1 MMQHEPQSQDSPAQ
15 NQPGQIPLGQDPP
28 AQDPSVQDSSVP
40 ESSASGS
47 PIALATQPAP
57 AATHVAG
64 TPGPGAPFT
73 GLEAVGLSRS
83 FGDIH
88 AVVNMDLRAPA
99 GQVTALIGPNGA
111 GKTTLLLMLA
121 SLLAPDTGT
130 ISIMGIN
137 PVKDP
142 VAARAKIGWMPDTLG
157 VWESL
162 TAREILTS
170 MGKFYRLP
178 KDRIP
183 GRVQELLALVNLLP
197 LAEQKARVLSRGQQQ
212 RLSLARA
219 LIHDPQVLLLDEP
232 ASGLDPGSRV
242 ALRTLLRALAAEGKA
257 IVVSSHVLAELD
269 EIADGAVFVNQGRT
283 VLAQTVAEADGQGR
297 KYAIAALDP
306 VALNG
311 ALVALGVDFETGG
324 GRRDSVTLTVGTQQ
338 HAAQLLRDLVDAGV
352 EVCAFAPASGALEE
366 TYMNMKVEQP

>member
-1 MMQHEPQSQDSPAQ
+1 MQHKPPS
-15 NQPGQIPLGQDPP
+15 QDPP
-28 AQDPSVQDSSVP
+28 EQEPPELDVP
-40 ESSASGS
+40 EAVASEPDAVAAAQPTTQQVPAPTPEAGASG
-47 PIALATQPAP
+47 
-57 AATHVAG
+57 V
-64 TPGPGAPFT
+64 GAPFT

-83 FGDIH
+83 FGDVH
-88 AVVNMDLRAPA
+88 AVVKMDLLAPA

-121 SLLAPDTGT
+121 SLLAPDAGT
-130 ISIMGIN
+130 IGIMGID

-142 VAARAKIGWMPDTLG
+142 AAARAKIGWMPDTLG

-170 MGKFYRLP
+170 MGRFYRLP
-178 KDRIP
+178 KAQIP

-242 ALRTLLRALAAEGKA
+242 ALRRILRSLAAEGKA

-283 VLAQTVAEADGQGR
+283 VLAQSVAEAAGQGR
-297 KYAIAALDP
+297 KYAVAALDP
-306 VALNG
+306 VVLHT
-311 ALVALGVDFETGG
+311 ALVGLGIEFEAGG
-324 GRRDSVTLTVGTQQ
+324 GRRESVTITLGTEQD
-338 HAAQLLRDLVDAGV
+338 AAQLLRDLVVAGA
-352 EVCAFAPASGALEE
+352 EVCAFGPASGALEE

>member
-1 MMQHEPQSQDSPAQ
+1 MQHKEPSQGPPEPEPSGPEH
-15 NQPGQIPLGQDPP
+15 PGVELPT
-28 AQDPSVQDSSVP
+28 P
-40 ESSASGS
+40 EQ
-47 PIALATQPAP
+47 TT
-57 AATHVAG
+57 AAV
-64 TPGPGAPFT
+64 PFT
-73 GLEAVGLSRS
+73 GLEAAGLSRS
-83 FGDIH
+83 FGEVH
-88 AVVNMDLRAPA
+88 AIVDMDLRAPA

-130 ISIMGIN
+130 ISIMGVD

-142 VAARAKIGWMPDTLG
+142 AAARANIGWMPDTLG

-170 MGKFYRLP
+170 MGRFYRLP
-178 KDRIP
+178 KEQIS
-183 GRVQELLALVNLLP
+183 GRVQELLILVNLLP

-242 ALRTLLRALAAEGKA
+242 ALRSILRGLAAEGKA

-283 VLAQTVAEADGQGR
+283 VLAQTVAEAAGQGR
-297 KYAIAALDP
+297 KYAIAALNTA
-306 VALNG
+306 VLNTAL
-311 ALVALGVDFETGG
+311 AALGVAFEAGS
-324 GRRDSVTLTVGTQQ
+324 GRQESVTVTLGTEQ
-338 HAAQLLRDLVDAGV
+338 HAAQLLRDLVDAGA
-352 EVCAFAPASGALEE
+352 EVCAFGPASGALEE
-366 TYMNMKVEQP
+366 SYMNMLVELP